1 MVVFH
6 RDVEYIEPMRP
17 DLVRIAAEEF
27 QRVGRLVK
35 SGLPTLDRQRGKVEW
50 RGDARD
56 LYEQRLTEATELL
69 DSLQTGYEKT
79 GQAVGDYA
87 DAQKTAVDLV
97 AQGRAVEARLGGLI
111 AGVVAS
117 QSFIVQRSE
126 PMHQWNDLRSNT
138 GVTDWFAELG
148 QGDNIDEI
156 RAQADALWYEASD
169 LYGRARTTEQDARST
184 AVTALGAARKALPDF
199 LADSAQARA
208 IIAGTPGLKDEVYQA
223 AQDPNARRPGAGTLG
238 LYQVED
244 DPDTRMYPDGPT
256 GWLAEKFGKEPRE
269 LTASEAAILDELSL
283 AELQKFEELHD
294 EAFRV
299 ADAQY
304 TSPDQNDDQNDAFRH
319 AYWNARLTQEFGE
332 DWAQRYAT
340 AHETPPG
347 NPAAREGMD
356 LYNNE
361 VGRAVAMA
369 HPDAT
374 PEELA
379 RHIREAVD
387 SGRTVVIDA
396 DGNLAYSDQV
406 RPEETGEPSDETLPG
421 HPQPEKAGS

>member
-17 DLVRIAAEEF
+17 DLVRIAADEF

-35 SGLPTLDRQRGKVEW
+35 SGLPALDRLRGKVDW

-69 DSLQTGYEKT
+69 DALQIGYEKT

-87 DAQKTAVDLV
+87 EAQRTAVDLV
-97 AQGRAVEARLGGLI
+97 AQGRAVEARLGALI
-111 AGVVAS
+111 AGIVSS

-138 GVTDWFAELG
+138 GVTDWLAELG
-148 QGDNIDEI
+148 HGDDIDEI

-169 LYGRARTTEQDARST
+169 LYGRARKTEQDARST
-184 AVTALGAARKALPDF
+184 AVTALGGARRGLPDF

-208 IIAGTPGLKDEVYQA
+208 VIAGTPGLKDEVYQA
-223 AQDPNARRPGAGTLG
+223 ARDPNARRPGASTLG

-244 DPDTRMYPDGPT
+244 DPGTRMYPDGAT
-256 GWLAEKFGKEPRE
+256 GWLAEKLGKEPRE
-269 LTASEAAILDELSL
+269 LTESEAAILDELSL
-283 AELQKFEELHD
+283 AELQKFEDIHD

-332 DWAQRYAT
+332 DWAHRYAT

-347 NPAAREGMD
+347 NPAARFSIH

-361 VGRAVAMA
+361 LGRAVAVA
-369 HPDAT
+369 LLYASPA
-374 PEELA
+374 ELA
-379 RHIREAVD
+379 RHIREAVE
-387 SGRTVVIDA
+387 SGRTVVLDG

-406 RPEETGEPSDETLPG
+406 RPEDTGEATNETLPG
-421 HPQPEKAGS
+421 HPQPEKAES